1 MRRFCIFLFA
11 TIVPV
16 LLASTLEA
24 KSKAPK
30 ESPKASATPDPRKDP
45 QVQKI
50 LSDLRP
56 AYPHLSAA
64 EIVRTSN
71 HDLRRMYEH
80 LYHAEGLSL
89 LEAKQKAAVVP
100 LKEN

>member
-1 MRRFCIFLFA
+1 MSFSGNTLRA
-11 TIVPV
+11 
-16 LLASTLEA
+16 LLAVGLLVSTLEA
-24 KSKAPK
+24 KPKAASKATPR
-30 ESPKASATPDPRKDP
+30 ATPDPRKDP

-56 AYPHLSAA
+56 SYPHLSAA

-89 LEAKQKAAVVP
+89 LEAKQKAATVL

>member
-1 MRRFCIFLFA
+1 MVLPVALALGLFA
-11 TIVPV
+11 VN
-16 LLASTLEA
+16 LEA
-24 KSKAPK
+24 KPK
-30 ESPKASATPDPRKDP
+30 KVSNATPKVTLDPKKDP
-45 QVQKI
+45 QIKKI

-56 AYPHLSAA
+56 AYPHLTAG

-89 LEAKQKAAVVP
+89 HESKQKAATIP

>member
-1 MRRFCIFLFA
+1 MKFLRSMGWSLMVMSFL
-11 TIVPV
+11 V
-16 LLASTLEA
+16 STLEA
-24 KSKAPK
+24 KPK
-30 ESPKASATPDPRKDP
+30 SGSSATPKATPDPRKDP

-89 LEAKQKAAVVP
+89 LESKQKAAMVL
-100 LKEN
+100 LKDN

>member
-1 MRRFCIFLFA
+1 MVLSGVLALGLFV
-11 TIVPV
+11 IN
-16 LLASTLEA
+16 LEA
-24 KSKAPK
+24 KPK
-30 ESPKASATPDPRKDP
+30 SASNVTPKATPDPRKDP

-56 AYPHLSAA
+56 SYPHLSAA

>member
-1 MRRFCIFLFA
+1 M
-11 TIVPV
+11 V
-16 LLASTLEA
+16 LGLLPSSLEA
-24 KSKAPK
+24 KPK
-30 ESPKASATPDPRKDP
+30 STSPPKTVSTPDPKKDP
-45 QVQKI
+45 LVQRI

-56 AYPHLSAA
+56 AYPNLSAA

>member
-1 MRRFCIFLFA
+1 MRFLRNTLWA
-11 TIVPV
+11 
-16 LLASTLEA
+16 LLTLGLFVSSLEA
-24 KSKAPK
+24 KPK
-30 ESPKASATPDPRKDP
+30 SASNATPKSTPDPRKDP
-45 QVQKI
+45 QVQRI

-56 AYPHLSAA
+56 SYPHLSAA

-89 LEAKQKAAVVP
+89 LEAKQKAASVP

>member
-1 MRRFCIFLFA
+1 MSFFSKTLWS
-11 TIVPV
+11 
-16 LLASTLEA
+16 LLTVGLLLSTLEA
-24 KSKAPK
+24 KPK
-30 ESPKASATPDPRKDP
+30 SASNATPKATPDPRKDP

-56 AYPHLSAA
+56 SYPHLSAA

-89 LEAKQKAAVVP
+89 LEAKQRAAVVS

>member
-1 MRRFCIFLFA
+1 MSFFRKTLW
-11 TIVPV
+11 V
-16 LLASTLEA
+16 LLAVSFLPSTLEA
-24 KSKAPK
+24 KPK
-30 ESPKASATPDPRKDP
+30 SASNASPKATHDPRKDP

-50 LSDLRP
+50 LTDLRP
-56 AYPHLSAA
+56 SYPHLSAA

-89 LEAKQKAAVVP
+89 LESKQKAATVL